1 MIRRAMRLM
10 SVLLLGLALLPLSAE
25 DSASYSRA
33 QLREDL
39 SFLYTQLKSS
49 HYNLFVHTSE
59 KAYDAAYRELQG
71 KLPEQATLLETYR
84 LFQPFMALAGLVHSN
99 LDYPFNRPYG
109 AHISAKGKVFPIN
122 VTIEGEKALIK
133 AVYPKDPAIEP
144 GAELLAIN
152 GRPMK
157 HVLAAVHRYLSGDSV
172 ALKGTMLDLISLPRI
187 MWILEDTAASYAVK
201 VRHLNG
207 KIQTHTLDAISAET
221 FEEMVSTEPEV
232 FHSQRIFKFI
242 DEVAYIKPGPFLNAN
257 ADGNTSKTETFEK
270 GEFMEFIDKCFA
282 EIARKKANA
291 LIVDLRYNSGGSDTF
306 SNELVAYF
314 AERPFRFCSRFEV
327 RTSPITKAFWQKFNE
342 PGLEDLKR
350 QILSH
355 ADGERFT
362 VDLPHHAPNAEPKRF
377 HGRVVVLVN
386 RYSYSQ
392 ATVTAAMI
400 QDYGLGTV
408 IGEVTADLP
417 TTYGSIHQFSLPH
430 SGISV
435 NYPKALVVRPNGDTR
450 FVGTVPDIVVPVD
463 SFSTRDDILLKAL
476 DFIRQ
481 GGEKAESG
489 RTRMLVRRETGKE

>member
-1 MIRRAMRLM
+1 MLRKIVSLVF
-10 SVLLLGLALLPLSAE
+10 VLLLGLALSPLSAQ
-25 DSASYSRA
+25 DLSSHSRA

-39 SFLYTQLKSS
+39 SFLYTHLKAS
-49 HYNLFVHTSE
+49 HYNLFVRTSE
-59 KAYDAAYRELQG
+59 KAYDAAYQELQG

-99 LDYPFNRPYG
+99 LDYPFNRLYG
-109 AHISAKGKVFPIN
+109 AYIKAAGTLLPIN

-144 GAELLAIN
+144 EAELLAIN
-152 GRPMK
+152 GRPMQQ
-157 HVLAAVHRYLSGDSV
+157 VRAEIYRYLSGEGDV
-172 ALKGTMLDLISLPRI
+172 LKNTLLDLVSLPRM
-187 MWILEDTAASYAVK
+187 MWILEDTAASYSLTI
-201 VRHLNG
+201 RHRNG
-207 KIQTHTLDAISAET
+207 KIQTHTLAAIPAGT
-221 FEEMVSTEPEV
+221 FEEMFSTEPEV

-242 DEVAYIKPGPFLNAN
+242 DEVAYMKPGPFMNAK
-257 ADGNTSKTETFEK
+257 ADGNTSKIETFEK
-270 GEFMEFIDKCFA
+270 GEFMEFIDTSFA

-342 PGLEDLKR
+342 PGLEDLKK

-362 VDLPHHAPNAEPKRF
+362 VDLPHHAPVAEPKRF

-408 IGEVTADLP
+408 IGEATADLP
-417 TTYGSIHQFSLPH
+417 TTYGSIHQFNLPH
-430 SGISV
+430 TGISV
-435 NYPKALVVRPNGDTR
+435 NYPKALIVRPNGDTR
-450 FVGTVPDIVVPVD
+450 FMGTVPDIVVPVD
-463 SFSTRDDILLKAL
+463 AFSTRDDILQKAL
-476 DFIRQ
+476 DVIRQ
-481 GGEKAESG
+481 GGERK
-489 RTRMLVRRETGKE
+489 